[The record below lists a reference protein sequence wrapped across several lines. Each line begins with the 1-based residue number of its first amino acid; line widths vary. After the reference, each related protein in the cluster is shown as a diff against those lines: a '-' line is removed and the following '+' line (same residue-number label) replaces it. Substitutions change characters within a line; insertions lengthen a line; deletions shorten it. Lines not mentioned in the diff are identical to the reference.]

1 MKQVIYCNICRNSC
15 YIDPDYCLSSFPFKN
30 SEGKKFD
37 LFICR
42 DCRANDKVVKCS
54 GCHCYL
60 RSEDIFSFHKAGLEK
75 YCRQCVEQAIE
86 DKLQEI
92 ENVKAKLKD
101 AKAAFERRKAE
112 RNDKYE
118 TND

>member
-37 LFICR
+37 LFICH
-42 DCRANDKVVKCS
+42 DCRTNDKVVKCS
-54 GCHCYL
+54 GCHYYL
-60 RSEDIFSFHKAGLEK
+60 RSEDVFSFNKAGYYEN
-75 YCRQCVEQAIE
+75 YCEQCVGQAIE

-92 ENVKAKLKD
+92 EEIKKELKLKD
-101 AKAAFERRKAE
+101 ARKVFECRKVK
-112 RNDKYE
+112 RG
-118 TND
+118 

>member
-1 MKQVIYCNICRNSC
+1 MKQRIYCNICRNSC

-37 LFICR
+37 LFICH
-42 DCRANDKVVKCS
+42 DCRTNDKVVKCS
-54 GCHCYL
+54 NCRCYL
-60 RSEDIFSFHKAGLEK
+60 RTEDIFSFHKAGSGK

-92 ENVKAKLKD
+92 ENVRAKLKNVRTS
-101 AKAAFERRKAE
+101 FERRKAE
-112 RNDKYE
+112 RNNKYE